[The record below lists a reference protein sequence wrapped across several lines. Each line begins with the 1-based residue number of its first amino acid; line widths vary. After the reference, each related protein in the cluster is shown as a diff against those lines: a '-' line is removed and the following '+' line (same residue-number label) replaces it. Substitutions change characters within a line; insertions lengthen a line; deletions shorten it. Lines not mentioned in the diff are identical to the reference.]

1 LCKENLKKFVIVLL
15 LVLDGELRNIKTNEK
30 FEFNK
35 YSCVEKNQQL
45 YNDLGEV
52 FVL

>member
-30 FEFNK
+30 FNK
-35 YSCVEKNQQL
+35 YSCVEKNQKL